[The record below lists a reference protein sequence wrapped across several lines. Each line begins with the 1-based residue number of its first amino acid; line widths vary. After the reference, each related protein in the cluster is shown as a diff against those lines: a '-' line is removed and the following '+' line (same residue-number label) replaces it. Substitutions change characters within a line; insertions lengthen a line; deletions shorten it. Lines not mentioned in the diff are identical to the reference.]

1 MGSDVSGQPAVP
13 ADPGDEAAGSPGPAA
28 SAGGPAGP
36 PDPHTTAG
44 KIAILRQHRDE
55 AVHAGSA
62 RAVETQHAKGKMTAR
77 ERIER
82 LLDPGSFTELDE
94 LARHRAT
101 DFGVEANRPYGDG
114 VVTGF
119 GTVDGRP
126 VCVYSQDFTVFGG
139 SLGEV
144 YGEKIVKVMDH
155 ALKTGCPLIG
165 INDGGGARIQE
176 GVVALGLF
184 GEIFYRNVI
193 ASGVIPQISLIM
205 GPCAGGAVYSP
216 ALTDFTLMVEG
227 TSHMFITGPDVIKTV
242 TGEEVSFEDLG
253 GAHAHNVKSGVA
265 HYQAKDEDD
274 CLDFARE
281 LLSYLPSNNLD
292 DPPVRPGAAGPAAG
306 APDPLLE
313 VTEEDAALDTL
324 IPDSPN
330 QPYDAHTVIAGVLDD
345 REFLE
350 IHALFAPNI
359 CVGFGRVEGATVG
372 VVANQPM
379 HLAGVLDIDASEKAA
394 RFVRTCDAFNI
405 PVLTFVDV
413 PGFLPGT
420 GQEWGGIIRRG
431 AKLIYAYAEAT
442 VPKITVILRKAYG
455 GAYDVMGS
463 KHLGGDINLAWP
475 TAQIAV
481 MGAQGAVNILY
492 RRELAAAPDAEALRA
507 QRVAEYE
514 DTLANPYIATERG
527 YVDAVIRPAETRS
540 QVIRAL
546 RALRTKRQTLPPKKH
561 GNIPL

>member
-1 MGSDVSGQPAVP
+1 MIGTATLRRMSSEVSGKPAIP
-13 ADPGDEAAGSPGPAA
+13 ADPGDEAGGS
-28 SAGGPAGP
+28 

-44 KIAILRQHRDE
+44 KIAILQQRRDE

-62 RAVETQHAKGKMTAR
+62 RAVERQHAKGKMTAR
-77 ERIER
+77 ERIGR

-94 LARHRAT
+94 LARHRAD
-101 DFGVEANRPYGDG
+101 DFGVGANRPYGDG

-144 YGEKIVKVMDH
+144 YGEKIVKLMDH

-216 ALTDFTLMVEG
+216 AITDFTLMVEG
-227 TSHMFITGPDVIKTV
+227 TSHMFITGPDVIRTV
-242 TGEEVSFEDLG
+242 TGEEVSFEELG

-292 DPPVRPGAAGPAAG
+292 DPPLLPAAGPG
-306 APDPLLE
+306 PLE
-313 VTEEDAALDTL
+313 VTGEDTALDSL

-330 QPYDAHTVIAGVLDD
+330 QPYDAHAVIAGVLDD

-379 HLAGVLDIDASEKAA
+379 HLAGCLDIDASEKAA

-442 VPKITVILRKAYG
+442 VPKITVIMRKAYG

-463 KHLGGDINLAWP
+463 KHLRGDINLAWP

-492 RRELAAAPDAEALRA
+492 RRELAAAADADALRA

-514 DTLANPYIATERG
+514 DTLANPYIAAERG

-540 QVIRAL
+540 QVTRAL
-546 RALRTKRQTLPPKKH
+546 RALRGKRQALPPKKH

>member
-1 MGSDVSGQPAVP
+1 MANDLAAPGGSPPPAADPTPSADTAP
-13 ADPGDEAAGSPGPAA
+13 ADL
-28 SAGGPAGP
+28 
-36 PDPHTTAG
+36 HTTAG
-44 KIAILRQHRDE
+44 KLADLERRRHE
-55 AVHAGSA
+55 AVHAGAA
-62 RAVETQHAKGKMTAR
+62 RQVERQHAKGKMTAR
-77 ERIER
+77 ERIDA
-82 LLDPGSFTELDE
+82 LLDPGSFAEFDE

-101 DFGVEANRPYGDG
+101 DFGMAASRPYGDG
-114 VVTGF
+114 VVTGY
-119 GTVDGRP
+119 GTIDGRP
-126 VCVYSQDFTVFGG
+126 VAVFSQDFTVSGG

-144 YGEKIVKVMDH
+144 FGEKIVKVMDY
-155 ALKTGCPLIG
+155 ALKTGCPVIG
-165 INDGGGARIQE
+165 INDSGGARIQE
-176 GVVALGLF
+176 GVVALGLY

-193 ASGVIPQISLIM
+193 SSGVIPQISLIM

-216 ALTDFTLMVEG
+216 AITDFTLMVEG

-274 CLDFARE
+274 CLEFARE

-292 DPPVRPGAAGPAAG
+292 DPPPLPAAEPG
-306 APDPLLE
+306 SLE
-313 VTEEDAALDTL
+313 VTDADAALDSL

-330 QPYDAHTVIAGVLDD
+330 QPYDAHAVIASVLDD

-379 HLAGVLDIDASEKAA
+379 HLAGCLDIDASEKAA

-413 PGFLPGT
+413 PGFLPGA

-442 VPKITVILRKAYG
+442 VPKITVIMRKAYG

-492 RRELAAAPDAEALRA
+492 RRELAAAADPEELRA

-514 DTLANPYIATERG
+514 DTLANPYIAAERG
-527 YVDAVIRPAETRS
+527 YVDTVIRPAETRS

-546 RALRTKRQTLPPKKH
+546 RALRTKRQLLPPKKH